1 MKSNVDAIR
10 AVDVGVELKIVK
22 VGVSAFLTSI
32 QLYQSAYNCLFFH
45 FILIHDVE
53 TAFQSKEGL
62 IFAGKKI
69 GTGSGAVETEN
80 QILVLHRHQVAAAGR
95 RVSRLLENSV
105 MIRR

>member
-1 MKSNVDAIR
+1 MRFLRPSNFIN
-10 AVDVGVELKIVK
+10 L
-22 VGVSAFLTSI
+22 LTTV
-32 QLYQSAYNCLFFH
+32 
-45 FILIHDVE
+45 LIFSLHTDHDVE